1 VGRGGYTLARVAV
14 LVREP
19 GRWMWWL
26 GLAGAVVGLEVPGFT
41 GRRIGLLAGAVLFL
55 LAVVAAALVRR
66 GRYRKLGSNAQR
78 ASRAVTLQD
87 RRTTIRLWRRAH
99 RWWLPAAFVA
109 CAGSCFLAASAGG
122 MLLAGVGAG
131 LWAKAIWLGQW
142 EREHDVLL
150 WVRPEWATRGPAAKS
165 VPNYQTTGPAA
176 GDAAPGGAPR
186 KTLALR
192 P

>member
-1 VGRGGYTLARVAV
+1 VGRGSYTLARVAV

-26 GLAGAVVGLEVPGFT
+26 GLAGAAAGLEVPGVT
-41 GRRIGLLAGAVLFL
+41 GRRIGMLAGAVLFL
-55 LAVVAAALVRR
+55 VAVAAAALLRR
-66 GRYRKLGSNAQR
+66 GRYRKLASDAPR
-78 ASRAVTLQD
+78 AARGVVLQGH
-87 RRTTIRLWRRAH
+87 RTTVRLWRRSH
-99 RWWLPAAFVA
+99 RWWLLAAFA
-109 CAGSCFLAASAGG
+109 AAGGSAFLAASAGG

-150 WVRPEWATRGPAAKS
+150 WIPVEGASRGPAAKT
-165 VPNYQTTGPAA
+165 VPGYQTTGPAA

-186 KTLALR
+186 KALAGHA
-192 P
+192 